1 MEYRCSYADVD
12 WVEIT
17 RVLLDIRDNCKR
29 RDDIFALNLAINVI
43 NDPSILFDKKE
54 QASTNV

>member
-1 MEYRCSYADVD
+1 MEYRFSYANID
-12 WVEIT
+12 WAEIT

-29 RDDIFALNLAINVI
+29 IDAIFALNLAIDVI

-54 QASTNV
+54 HEL